1 MMKRSH
7 PKFNVPNFGAR
18 SRKRVPER
26 WRKQRGIDNKKRTKK
41 SFMGAE
47 PNIGYGNPK
56 SVRGVRASGKRLIVV
71 HNVDELVLAKG
82 AQNYEVAIAHG
93 VSKRKRAQIVKAAGN
108 DIRIVN
114 SGVNYSAASSGA
126 FHRDEQHGTPFH
138 KI

>member
-1 MMKRSH
+1 MIVMTMKRRH

-26 WRKQRGIDNKKRTKK
+26 WRKQRGIDNKKRIKK

-47 PNIGYGNPK
+47 PNIGYRNPEGI
-56 SVRGVRASGKRLIVV
+56 RGVRASGKRLIVV
-71 HNVDELVLAKG
+71 HNVDELTLARG

-114 SGVNYSAASSGA
+114 SGM
-126 FHRDEQHGTPFH
+126 
-138 KI
+138 K